1 MKKNTIIIIDGL
13 SLIYRA
19 YYGSV
24 YTRLRALDGTPT
36 NAIVTFIKMLEPL
49 IYNAEY
55 VLIAGD
61 SRTKT
66 FRHLLTKDYKST
78 RIETPPDLI
87 KQFPIIEKYLSLRGL
102 KFLYKNGYEA
112 DDVIAKVAKLSEQAG
127 LNAIIYTS
135 DRDLLQL
142 VSKKTVVHLIK
153 KSIKNDVVFTKDN
166 FKQLL
171 GLEKEQFLDYKALI
185 GDNSDN
191 IKGAKGIGPKTAI
204 KLLTKYQTLD
214 NLLAHI
220 DELPLR
226 LQTSLK
232 QFQNHL
238 DLTRTL
244 ITITS
249 DFEIN
254 STIKDFKIQEVNEKE
269 IYDFLRNYGIV
280 SFKLKKSRIAIQ
292 LEKPETK
299 EFQPNYNEIKL
310 ENFHYQKG
318 NKNYTLF
325 IYWDPDQYHHYPE
338 QKQPFFV
345 ESKHDN
351 AAFLYD
357 NQVVICNIFDLL
369 NNQEFI
375 TLLSNKTNET
385 TIYINSSKEF
395 YYFINKL
402 HITHVNALINDVK
415 LVFHL
420 LFPQVKNNIKNIELE
435 YLKKNFSNIEAVMK
449 NVKIDKQ
456 VQKKALIKAVHALRI
471 ISKEI
476 FQQLKT
482 YNDIYHLYHDIEL
495 PLTFVLAKM
504 EINGVNV
511 NFDFLM
517 KQKQLHEEKLE
528 KQKKQVIKLCNEEG
542 IGEFN
547 LDSPKQLSTVLF
559 DKLGLMPQ
567 KKRSTDIEVLEK
579 LTTEHP
585 IIIHII
591 EYRKLKKVFSTYIC
605 QFLEKNINGRVFPYY
620 HQMRT
625 ATGRISTSNPSIQNI
640 FARNEKQKEF
650 RKALNVQD
658 PSYILFS
665 ADYSQ
670 IELRILAHLSNDQ
683 QLLDAF
689 KNGADVHKLTA
700 AALFNKDLTQI
711 TNKERHIAKRIN
723 FSIIYG
729 MKAYSLANDLQI
741 SMKEAKYF
749 INAYHQTY
757 KGITSYKEE
766 TITFCKKHQYVETLF
781 KRRRYLYDINSSNA
795 FIRQAAEREAINA
808 RIQGSQ
814 SEIIKLAM
822 KEINDKLVNQD
833 CLMIAQIHDGLIF
846 EIKKD
851 YLLQMEK
858 KIIEIMNNVVKLKV
872 PLVTIG
878 KTGATWF
885 DL

>member
-36 NAIVTFIKMLEPL
+36 NAVVTFIKMLEPL
-49 IYNAEY
+49 IYDAEY

-254 STIKDFKIQEVNEKE
+254 LTIKDLRIQEINEKE

-292 LEKPETK
+292 LAKPETK
-299 EFQPNYNEIKL
+299 EFQSSYNEIKL
-310 ENFHYQKG
+310 ENFHYQKS
-318 NKNYTLF
+318 NKEYTLF
-325 IYWDPDQYHHYPE
+325 IYWDQDKYHHYPE
-338 QKQPFFV
+338 QKQPFFI
-345 ESKHDN
+345 ENRRDN
-351 AAFLYD
+351 AALLYD
-357 NQVVICNIFDLL
+357 NHVVLCNIFDLL

-375 TLLSNKTNET
+375 KLLNNET

-395 YYFINKL
+395 YYFVNKFQ
-402 HITHVNALINDVK
+402 IPHVNALIHDVK
-415 LVFHL
+415 LAFHL
-420 LFPQVKNNIKNIELE
+420 LFPQVKNNMKNIELE
-435 YLKKNFSNIEAVMK
+435 YLKKNFSNIEMVMK
-449 NVKIDKQ
+449 NIKTDEQ
-456 VQKKALIKAVHALRI
+456 AQKKALIKAVHALKI
-471 ISKEI
+471 IAKEI
-476 FQQLKT
+476 LKQLQT
-482 YNDIYHLYHDIEL
+482 YNDIYQLYHDIEL
-495 PLTFVLAKM
+495 PLTPVLATM

-517 KQKQLHEEKLE
+517 TQKQLHEEKLE
-528 KQKKQVIKLCNEEG
+528 NLKKQILKLCNEEG

-559 DKLGLMPQ
+559 DKLGLMPL

-579 LTTEHP
+579 LIAEHP
-585 IIIHII
+585 IITHII
-591 EYRKLKKVFSTYIC
+591 EYRKLKKVLSTYIS
-605 QFLEKNINGRVFPYY
+605 QFLEKNIKGRVFPYY

-650 RKALNVQD
+650 RKALNVRNS
-658 PSYILFS
+658 SYILFS

-670 IELRILAHLSNDQ
+670 IELRILAHLANDQ

-689 KNGADVHKLTA
+689 KNEVDVHKLTA
-700 AALFNKDLTQI
+700 AALFNKDLAQI
-711 TNKERHIAKRIN
+711 TNTERHIAKRIN

-741 SMKEAKYF
+741 SMKEAKHF

-757 KGITSYKEE
+757 KGITTYKQE
-766 TITFCKKHQYVETLF
+766 TIAFCKKHQYVETLF

-795 FIRQAAEREAINA
+795 FIRQAAEREAVNA

-822 KEINDKLVNQD
+822 KEINDKLISDD

-851 YLLQMEK
+851 LLFQMEK
-858 KIIEIMNNVVKLKV
+858 KIIQIMNNVIKLKV

-878 KTGATWF
+878 KKGTTWF

>member
-1 MKKNTIIIIDGL
+1 MKKNTIVIIDGL

-78 RIETPPDLI
+78 RIETPSDLI

-112 DDVIAKVAKLSEQAG
+112 DDVIAKVAKLSEYAG

-135 DRDLLQL
+135 DQDILQL
-142 VSKKTVVHLIK
+142 VSKKTSVHLIK
-153 KSIKNDVVFTKDN
+153 KSMKNEVVFTKDN
-166 FKQLL
+166 FKQLM
-171 GLEKEQFLDYKALI
+171 GLEKDQFLDYKALI

-191 IKGAKGIGPKTAI
+191 IKGAKGIGPKTAV
-204 KLLTKYQTLD
+204 KLLTQYQSLD
-214 NLLAHI
+214 NLLIHI

-226 LQTSLK
+226 IQTSLK
-232 QFQNHL
+232 HFQNHL

-254 STIKDFKIQEVNEKE
+254 LTINDFKILEVNEKA

-280 SFKLKKSRIAIQ
+280 SFKLKKSRTAIQ
-292 LEKPETK
+292 LTKPQPK
-299 EFQPNYNEIKL
+299 EFQSSYKEIEL
-310 ENFHYQKG
+310 EDFHHQKK
-318 NKNYTLF
+318 NKEYTLF
-325 IYWDPDQYHHYPE
+325 IYSDQDKYHHYSE

-345 ESKHDN
+345 ENRQDN
-351 AAFLYD
+351 AALLYN

-369 NNQEFI
+369 NNQEFMK
-375 TLLSNKTNET
+375 LLNETNET
-385 TIYINSSKEF
+385 TIYINSAKEF
-395 YYFINKL
+395 YYFVNKL
-402 HITHVNALINDVK
+402 HITHVNTLINDVK

-420 LFPQVKNNIKNIELE
+420 LFPQVKNNMKNIELE
-435 YLKKNFSNIEAVMK
+435 YLKKNFSNIEAIMK
-449 NVKIDKQ
+449 NTKLDKQ
-456 VQKKALIKAVHALRI
+456 VQKKALIKAVHALKLV
-471 ISKEI
+471 SKEI
-476 FQQLKT
+476 FKQLKT

-495 PLTFVLAKM
+495 PLTLVLAKM

-511 NFDFLM
+511 NYDFLM
-517 KQKQLHEEKLE
+517 KQKQLHEEKLDNL
-528 KQKKQVIKLCNEEG
+528 KKEIFKLSNAEE

-559 DKLGLMPQ
+559 EKLGLIPQ

-579 LTTEHP
+579 LADEHP
-585 IIIHII
+585 IIVLII
-591 EYRKLKKVFSTYIC
+591 KYRKLKKVLSTYIS
-605 QFLEKNINGRVFPYY
+605 QFLEKRVKERVFPYY

-658 PSYILFS
+658 SSYILFS

-689 KNGADVHKLTA
+689 KNEIDVHKLTA
-700 AALFNKDLTQI
+700 AALFNKDFAQI
-711 TNKERHIAKRIN
+711 TNEERHIAKRIN

-741 SMKEAKYF
+741 SMKDAKYF
-749 INAYHQTY
+749 INAYYQTY
-757 KGITSYKEE
+757 KGITSYKQE
-766 TITFCKKHQYVETLF
+766 TITFCKQHQYVETLF
-781 KRRRYLYDINSSNA
+781 KRRRYLYDINNSNA

-822 KEINDKLVNQD
+822 KEINEKLVNQD

-846 EIKKD
+846 EMKKN
-851 YLLQMEK
+851 LLSQMEK
-858 KIIEIMNNVVKLKV
+858 KIIQIMNNVVKLKV

-878 KTGATWF
+878 KTGTTWF